1 METVGLFEAKT
12 KLSELIDRVESGE
25 ELLITRHG
33 VPVARLVP
41 AGRATQADVAEAV
54 ARWTQLRQGMLLN
67 PPGADR
73 LIVKEL
79 IEAGRK

>member
-41 AGRATQADVAEAV
+41 AGRAT
-54 ARWTQLRQGMLLN
+54 RRTSPRPSRG
-67 PPGADR
+67 
-73 LIVKEL
+73 
-79 IEAGRK
+79 GRSSGKAPS